1 LNFSPKKIES
11 ERFISLFLMK
21 KITPQYI
28 LFWLLALLAVFLLS
42 PWVKFSFAQN
52 HDQKQEKNQTFTLLP
67 WRRQTLQNITW
78 TIVQMPD
85 PNFVLSY
92 LDSLEN
98 SPQIDIQTYELTE
111 KRVKS
116 WIKQKAQSW
125 THFRIM
131 LENNKYHQF
140 QNTFKK
146 LQNERSGLQNIKLIS
161 DEHLPTTYL
170 HSKITLAQSGFWI
183 QSSNL
188 THSTFANNREHLFRS
203 QEPQVLS
210 SLKTL
215 FQKDFSWDTLLAT
228 DLHPNL
234 VVCNINCRAIITDLL
249 SSAKKS
255 ITIETQYLTD
265 PQLFDIIAKKSKNL
279 TFRAILSDTDNNKK
293 LPKFFWTSQVRL
305 LKKPYVHTKMILID
319 DEILLLGSMNLS
331 ANSLDNNREIWILL
345 LDPALITQ
353 FKNEFAQDRKLAEKS
368 PVKRKK
374 RK

>member
-1 LNFSPKKIES
+1 MNFLPKKIQS

-28 LFWLLALLAVFLLS
+28 LFWLLALLAVLLFS

-52 HDQKQEKNQTFTLLP
+52 QDQKQEKSQTFTLLS

-85 PNFVLSY
+85 PNFIPSY

-125 THFRIM
+125 TYFRIM

-170 HSKITLAQSGFWI
+170 HSKITLVQSGFWI

-203 QEPQVLS
+203 QDPKVLS

-255 ITIETQYLTD
+255 ITIQNQYLTD
-265 PQLFDIIAKKSKNL
+265 PQLFDIIAKKSKSL
-279 TFRAILSDTDNNKK
+279 TFRAIFSDTDNNKK
-293 LPKFFWTSQVRL
+293 LPKYFWTSQVRL

-353 FKNEFAQDRKLAEKS
+353 FKNEFAQDRKLAEKP

>member
-1 LNFSPKKIES
+1 MNFLPKKIQS

-21 KITPQYI
+21 KITPQYT
-28 LFWLLALLAVFLLS
+28 LFWLLALLAVLLFS

-52 HDQKQEKNQTFTLLP
+52 QDQKQEKNQTFTLLS

-85 PNFVLSY
+85 PNFIPSY
-92 LDSLEN
+92 LNSLEN

-125 THFRIM
+125 TNFRIM

-170 HSKITLAQSGFWI
+170 HSKITLVQSGFWI

-203 QEPQVLS
+203 QDPQVLS

-215 FQKDFSWDTLLAT
+215 FQKDFSWDSLLAT
-228 DLHPNL
+228 HLHPNL

-255 ITIETQYLTD
+255 ITIQNQYLTD
-265 PQLFDIIAKKSKNL
+265 HQLFDIIAKKSKSL
-279 TFRAILSDTDNNKK
+279 TFRAIFSDTDNNKK
-293 LPKFFWTSQVRL
+293 LPKYFWTSQVRL

-353 FKNEFAQDRKLAEKS
+353 FKNEFAQDRKLAEKP

>member
-1 LNFSPKKIES
+1 
-11 ERFISLFLMK
+11 MK
-21 KITPQYI
+21 KITPQYT
-28 LFWLLALLAVFLLS
+28 LFWLLALLAVLLFS

-52 HDQKQEKNQTFTLLP
+52 QDQKQEKNQTFTLLS

-85 PNFVLSY
+85 PNFISSY

-98 SPQIDIQTYELTE
+98 SPQIGIQTYELTE

-125 THFRIM
+125 IHFRIM
-131 LENNKYHQF
+131 LENSKYHQF

-170 HSKITLAQSGFWI
+170 HSKITLAQSGFRI

-203 QEPQVLS
+203 QDPQVLS

-215 FQKDFSWDTLLAT
+215 FQKDFSWDSLLAT
-228 DLHPNL
+228 HLHPNL

-255 ITIETQYLTD
+255 ITIQNQYLTD
-265 PQLFDIIAKKSKNL
+265 HQLFDIIAKKSKSL
-279 TFRAILSDTDNNKK
+279 TFRAIFSDTDNNKK
-293 LPKFFWTSQVRL
+293 LPKYFWTSQVRL

-353 FKNEFAQDRKLAEKS
+353 FKNEFAQDRKLAEKP

>member
-1 LNFSPKKIES
+1 MNFLPKKIQS

-21 KITPQYI
+21 KITPQYT
-28 LFWLLALLAVFLLS
+28 LFWLLALLAVLLFS

-52 HDQKQEKNQTFTLLP
+52 QDQKQEKNQTFTLLS

-85 PNFVLSY
+85 PNFIPSY

-125 THFRIM
+125 TNFRIM

-170 HSKITLAQSGFWI
+170 HSKITLVQSGFWI

-203 QEPQVLS
+203 QDPQVLS

-215 FQKDFSWDTLLAT
+215 FQKDFSWDSLLAT
-228 DLHPNL
+228 HLHPNL

-255 ITIETQYLTD
+255 ITIQNQYLTD
-265 PQLFDIIAKKSKNL
+265 HQLFDIIAKKSKSL
-279 TFRAILSDTDNNKK
+279 TFRAIFSDTDNNKK
-293 LPKFFWTSQVRL
+293 LPKYFWTSQVRL

-353 FKNEFAQDRKLAEKS
+353 FKNEFAQDRKLAEKP

>member
-1 LNFSPKKIES
+1 
-11 ERFISLFLMK
+11 MK
-21 KITPQYI
+21 KITPQYT
-28 LFWLLALLAVFLLS
+28 LFWLLALLAVLLFS

-52 HDQKQEKNQTFTLLP
+52 QDQKQEKNQTFTLLS

-85 PNFVLSY
+85 PNFIPSY

-116 WIKQKAQSW
+116 WIKKKAQSW

-131 LENNKYHQF
+131 LENNKYQQF

-146 LQNERSGLQNIKLIS
+146 LQNEWVGLQNIKLIS

-170 HSKITLAQSGFWI
+170 HSKITLVQSWFWI

-203 QEPQVLS
+203 QDPQVLS
-210 SLKTL
+210 SLKIL

-234 VVCNINCRAIITDLL
+234 VVCNINCRAVITDLL

-255 ITIETQYLTD
+255 ITIQTQYLTD

-279 TFRAILSDTDNNKK
+279 TFRAIFSDTDNNKK
-293 LPKFFWTSQVRL
+293 LPKYFWTSQVRL

-353 FKNEFAQDRKLAEKS
+353 FKNEFAQDRKLAEKP

>member
-1 LNFSPKKIES
+1 
-11 ERFISLFLMK
+11 MK
-21 KITPQYI
+21 KITPQYT
-28 LFWLLALLAVFLLS
+28 LFWLLALLAVLLFS

-52 HDQKQEKNQTFTLLP
+52 QDQKQEKNQTFTLLS

-85 PNFVLSY
+85 PNFILSY

-125 THFRIM
+125 TNFRIM

-146 LQNERSGLQNIKLIS
+146 LQDERSGLQNIKLIS

-170 HSKITLAQSGFWI
+170 HSKITLVQSGFWI

-203 QEPQVLS
+203 QDPQLLL

-255 ITIETQYLTD
+255 ITIQTQYLTD

-279 TFRAILSDTDNNKK
+279 TFRAIFSDTDNNKK
-293 LPKFFWTSQVRL
+293 LPKYFWTSQVRL

-345 LDPALITQ
+345 LEPALITQ
-353 FKNEFAQDRKLAEKS
+353 FKNEFAQDRKLAEKP

>member
-1 LNFSPKKIES
+1 MNFLPKKIQS

-21 KITPQYI
+21 KITPQYT
-28 LFWLLALLAVFLLS
+28 LFWLLALLAVLLFS

-52 HDQKQEKNQTFTLLP
+52 QDQKQEKNQTFTLLS
-67 WRRQTLQNITW
+67 WRRQTLQSITW

-85 PNFVLSY
+85 PNFIPSY

-170 HSKITLAQSGFWI
+170 HSKITLVQSGFWI

-203 QEPQVLS
+203 QDPQVLS

-215 FQKDFSWDTLLAT
+215 FQKDFSWDTLLAI

-234 VVCNINCRAIITDLL
+234 VVCNINCRAVITDLL

-255 ITIETQYLTD
+255 ITIQTQYLTD

-279 TFRAILSDTDNNKK
+279 TFRAIFSDTDNNKK
-293 LPKFFWTSQVRL
+293 LPKYFWTSQVRL

-353 FKNEFAQDRKLAEKS
+353 FKNEFAQDRKLAEKP

>member
-1 LNFSPKKIES
+1 MNFLPKKIQS

-21 KITPQYI
+21 KITPQYT
-28 LFWLLALLAVFLLS
+28 LFWLLALLAVLLFS

-52 HDQKQEKNQTFTLLP
+52 QDQKQEKNQTFTLLS

-85 PNFVLSY
+85 PNFIPSY

-125 THFRIM
+125 TNFRIM

-170 HSKITLAQSGFWI
+170 HSKITLVQSGFWI

-188 THSTFANNREHLFRS
+188 THSTFANNREHLLRS
-203 QEPQVLS
+203 QDPKVLS
-210 SLKTL
+210 SLKIL
-215 FQKDFSWDTLLAT
+215 FQKDFSWDTLLDT

-255 ITIETQYLTD
+255 ITIQNQYLTD
-265 PQLFDIIAKKSKNL
+265 HQLFDIIAKKSKSL
-279 TFRAILSDTDNNKK
+279 TFRAIFSDTDNNKK
-293 LPKFFWTSQVRL
+293 LPKYFWTSQVRL

-353 FKNEFAQDRKLAEKS
+353 FKNEFAQDRKLAEKP